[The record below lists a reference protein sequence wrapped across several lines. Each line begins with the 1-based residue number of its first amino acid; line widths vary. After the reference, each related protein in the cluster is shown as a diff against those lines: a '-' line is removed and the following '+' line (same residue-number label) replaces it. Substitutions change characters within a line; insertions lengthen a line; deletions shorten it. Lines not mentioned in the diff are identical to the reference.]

1 MGHTMDNDLKLLV
14 EALHEEADFIKERLK
29 KMDLLIGKLIER
41 AARNDAK

>member
-1 MGHTMDNDLKLLV
+1 MDNDLKLLV
-14 EALHEEADFIKERLK
+14 EVLHEEADFIKERLK